1 MSDLLK
7 KLAFTEVYIL
17 VSDNQVTLLII
28 FKNSHFESISL
39 KTELTF
45 MRRKLS
51 VKVAHWKKIEFGKFW
66 RAISESLAYTKD
78 CQGL

>member
-1 MSDLLK
+1 MSHLLK
-7 KLAFTEVYIL
+7 KLAFTKVYIL

-51 VKVAHWKKIEFGKFW
+51 VKVAH
-66 RAISESLAYTKD
+66 
-78 CQGL
+78 